1 MSRLGK
7 VENNNVHF
15 VCPNSHFTH
24 ILLSTRQSWNLI
36 SDLNI
41 GFYNTVTDAC
51 IYIVHTAECDYQPNR
66 FQIFNES
73 PSLVNDAGGLILGC
87 TGTEYSVVVDEW
99 VNGSNQNKTL
109 GSIKMDLWIFITD
122 LLSFFIK

>member
-1 MSRLGK
+1 M
-7 VENNNVHF
+7 
-15 VCPNSHFTH
+15 
-24 ILLSTRQSWNLI
+24 I

-41 GFYNTVTDAC
+41 GFYNKVTDAC
-51 IYIVHTAECDYQPNR
+51 IYIVRTAECDYQPNR
-66 FQIFNES
+66 FQIFNKG

-109 GSIKMDLWIFITD
+109 GSVKMDLWIFITN
-122 LLSFFIK
+122 LLSFFIR